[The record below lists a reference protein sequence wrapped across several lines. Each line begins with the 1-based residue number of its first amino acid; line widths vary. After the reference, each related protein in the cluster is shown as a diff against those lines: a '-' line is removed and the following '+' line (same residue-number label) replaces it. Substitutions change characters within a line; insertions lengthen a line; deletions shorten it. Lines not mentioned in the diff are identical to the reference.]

1 MRFFRNLS
9 ALLAAGVMMC
19 AGFSASAQQEGED
32 EASINEAFAAIM
44 ASMPRDGDLIMVP
57 WVSSLGTNGVESADL
72 IEDLDVPGH
81 MALRVTATKKQN
93 NWDANVIS
101 PIGPAVEEGDLL
113 VVVYYAKVV
122 EGDPQLPYNVVQ
134 MNDAPYTS
142 VIQSSDRLSE
152 EWDVYIIQGKAG
164 KAYGQNKL
172 NLQFHLGNAAHTID
186 FGPVFLL
193 NLGK

>member
-9 ALLAAGVMMC
+9 VLIAAGAMAL
-19 AGFSASAQQEGED
+19 AGMSASAQVEGED

-57 WVSSLGTNGVESADL
+57 WASSLGTNGVESADL

-81 MALRVTATKKQN
+81 KALRVTATKKPN

-122 EGDPQLPYNVVQ
+122 DGDPALPYNVVQ
-134 MNDAPYTS
+134 LNDATYTS
-142 VIQSSDRLSE
+142 VINSSDTLTD
-152 EWDVYIIQGKAG
+152 EWNVYIIQGKAG

-172 NLQFHLGNAAHTID
+172 NLQFHLGNADHTVD
-186 FGPVFLL
+186 FGPVFVL
-193 NLGK
+193 NLGN

>member
-9 ALLAAGVMMC
+9 VLIAAGAMAL
-19 AGFSASAQQEGED
+19 AGMSASAQVEGED

-57 WVSSLGTNGVESADL
+57 WASSLGTNGVESADL

-81 MALRVTATKKQN
+81 KALRVTATKKPN

-122 EGDPQLPYNVVQ
+122 DGDPALPYNVVQ
-134 MNDAPYTS
+134 LNDAPYTS
-142 VIQSSDRLSE
+142 VINSSDTLTD
-152 EWDVYIIQGKAG
+152 EWNVYIIQGKAG

-172 NLQFHLGNAAHTID
+172 NLQFHLGNADHTVD
-186 FGPVFLL
+186 FGPVFVL
-193 NLGK
+193 NLGN